1 MARRKM
7 SVEGMLVGHFVA
19 VDLGEGYRLL
29 DIIKGIL
36 AARVAMPAAPVPA
49 FVPHTIKSKRPRKVK
64 AVSPDVAP

>member
-1 MARRKM
+1 MARRKL

-36 AARVAMPAAPVPA
+36 AARVAMPAAPVPG
-49 FVPHTIKSKRPRKVK
+49 FVPRTIKSKRPRKAK
-64 AVSPDVAP
+64 PVSADVAS